1 MKLGFIVPQTHVRL
15 LTKLVGQ
22 FSQIEI
28 TPIIYDA
35 IFDIPFCI
43 EGRQQEFDQLLF
55 LGETAKLY
63 TQAKVTPSIPWE
75 FVEHSHAGCLNY
87 LFQLTLQGHN
97 IYHLVTDIQDHQLV
111 FDIYEELGIPLDQT
125 HIVFA
130 PVYDFNEAYI
140 EETLQFFKNQ
150 YRFNKDIACL
160 TKFAKVYEPLKK
172 LGYPVAC
179 VVPTLLDIYNS
190 LQKVYTT
197 YLFTV
202 SRESQF
208 VIIYVGIDD
217 FKNDRLP
224 YTERN
229 EYQGMLENVNVIKH
243 IYDLSVEIESPVFH
257 VTEQLFM
264 FFTSRDIIERRTR
277 GLEDFSMF
285 ETIRENTASTI
296 SVSIGFGRTA
306 IEAQYHARIGLNRA
320 RHGGGNRIYLVYDL
334 HHIYTPIDRQPE
346 PHPNISNEFLE
357 ISQRTGI
364 GALTISHLHSFIL
377 QAGKNEF
384 TTAEIADFLKITPR
398 SAARMINKLLEKGY
412 CFEVGKKYQRKTG
425 RPSRILQFKL

>member
-1 MKLGFIVPQTHVRL
+1 MKLAFIVSKTHTHL

-63 TQAKVTPSIPWE
+63 TQTKITPSIPWE

-140 EETLQFFKNQ
+140 EETLQFFKTQ

-160 TKFAKVYEPLKK
+160 TKYAKVYEPLKK

-264 FFTSRDIIERRTR
+264 FFTSRDII
-277 GLEDFSMF
+277 
-285 ETIRENTASTI
+285 
-296 SVSIGFGRTA
+296 
-306 IEAQYHARIGLNRA
+306 
-320 RHGGGNRIYLVYDL
+320 
-334 HHIYTPIDRQPE
+334 
-346 PHPNISNEFLE
+346 
-357 ISQRTGI
+357 
-364 GALTISHLHSFIL
+364 
-377 QAGKNEF
+377 
-384 TTAEIADFLKITPR
+384 
-398 SAARMINKLLEKGY
+398 
-412 CFEVGKKYQRKTG
+412 
-425 RPSRILQFKL
+425 